1 MNYSVSEISAM
12 VSPLARKYGIE
23 RMYLFGSRARGTADG
38 SSDYDFLISKGE
50 MKGLQFVSF
59 IYDLESLFGTH
70 VDVVTDT
77 SINCIVLPDAKREG
91 VLVYER
97 LQTNT

>member
-1 MNYSVSEISAM
+1 MNYSINEISAM
-12 VSPLARKYGIE
+12 VSPLARQYGIE
-23 RMYLFGSRARGTADG
+23 KMYLFGSRARGTSDEN
-38 SSDYDFLISKGE
+38 SDYDFLISKGE
-50 MKGLQFVSF
+50 LKGLQFMSF
-59 IYDLESLFGTH
+59 IYDLEDMLGTH

-97 LQTNT
+97 V